1 MTSKRFQ
8 GRSVCVTGA
17 ARGLGAAIARS
28 FAEAGAQVH
37 IADVLDEDAAQLA
50 AELRSEGLAAMAHHL
65 DVSDESHWRQLVT
78 TLNARD
84 GGLDILVNNAGI
96 IIRKSLAQTSK
107 TEWDRA
113 MSINVAGVFLGMQH
127 CRPLLAAKAP
137 SAIVNISSTAGIIA
151 HGDPSYTA
159 SKWAVRGLTKSA
171 ALELSADGIRVNS
184 VHPAMIA
191 TPLTFAAPKGH
202 MEANRAVIPM
212 GRESSP
218 DEIANIV
225 LFLAS
230 SEASFMTGSEVTAD
244 GGLTTG
250 GVAHAR
256 ARLQA
261 AFADE

>member
-1 MTSKRFQ
+1 M
-8 GRSVCVTGA
+8 
-17 ARGLGAAIARS
+17 
-28 FAEAGAQVH
+28 
-37 IADVLDEDAAQLA
+37 
-50 AELRSEGLAAMAHHL
+50 
-65 DVSDESHWRQLVT
+65 
-78 TLNARD
+78 
-84 GGLDILVNNAGI
+84 LVNNAGI
-96 IIRKSLAQTSK
+96 IIRRSLAQTSRA
-107 TEWDRA
+107 EWDKA
-113 MSINVAGVFLGMQH
+113 MGINVAGVFLGMQH

-137 SAIVNISSTAGIIA
+137 AAIVNISSTAGIIA

-171 ALELSADGIRVNS
+171 APELSADGIRVNS
-184 VHPAMIA
+184 VDPAMIA

-230 SEASFMTGSEVTAD
+230 NESSFMTGSEVIAD

-256 ARLQA
+256 SRLQA
-261 AFADE
+261 SFVSE